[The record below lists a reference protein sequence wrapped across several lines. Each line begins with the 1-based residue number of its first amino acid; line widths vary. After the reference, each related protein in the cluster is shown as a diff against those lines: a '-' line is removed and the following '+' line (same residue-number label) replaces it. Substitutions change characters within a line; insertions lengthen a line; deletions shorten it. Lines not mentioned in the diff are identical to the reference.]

1 MMSRRYNI
9 SNTNRILSFNISLS
23 TGKKYPFKDK
33 GNNSLK
39 SSVIKFMKENGFA
52 APGYK
57 FKIAV
62 FGGRKLDMNKTLL
75 TNGIEDNSNVL
86 FIIENPVEH
95 NINNIIKITFHQIT
109 IAGLNFDGKT
119 KINQDTT
126 LIKLNVGDI
135 KGFNLFGVFDGH
147 GKYGHFVSQFCR
159 DYFIKAMEQYAF
171 QCIIRNM
178 LTPEQIYNNVKN
190 KFIQYIIDCFRNA
203 DIEMTQQSKF
213 DYYSSGTT
221 CTLVI
226 QLNKNLICANVG
238 NSRGIIIYDNDNNKN
253 TYRGLYLI
261 SRDHIPEELQ
271 EYQRIINNGGIVS
284 QYIDKNGTKFGH
296 YRIYKKGQATP
307 GIHISRALGDLNAKN
322 CGVINIPEI
331 REYNLTDNSKYM
343 VICSDG
349 IWEIMSNEYVR
360 DLGNIYYKKG
370 QIVPFC
376 TNLIQMAML
385 FWKNKYSDYR
395 DDIAVV
401 CVYFNK

>member
-1 MMSRRYNI
+1 MFPRNNI
-9 SNTNRILSFNISLS
+9 SNTQRILSFNISLS

-33 GNNSLK
+33 GNNTLK

-57 FKIAV
+57 FKIAI

-75 TNGIEDNSNVL
+75 ANGIEDNSNVL
-86 FIIENPVEH
+86 FIIETPVEH

-119 KINQDTT
+119 KLNQDTT

-159 DYFIKAMEQYAF
+159 DYFIKAMEQYSF

-203 DIEMTQQSKF
+203 DIEMTQQSIF

-238 NSRGIIIYDNDNNKN
+238 NSRGIIIYDNDKN
-253 TYRGLYLI
+253 TYRGLYPI

-376 TNLIQMAML
+376 TDLIQMAML